1 VLAVGHLPAQDAA
14 GAVRFEAVDV
24 FVDSGA
30 QPLAAY
36 QLTFRAT
43 SGDVKIV
50 GIEGGGHPA
59 YKAAPYYDPEAIQH
73 ERVVLAA
80 FNTAAIGQL
89 PIGRTRVATIHVQI
103 RGADE
108 PRFVAKFETAATH
121 NGTAISARTSFQER
135 NKQ

>member
-1 VLAVGHLPAQDAA
+1 
-14 GAVRFEAVDV
+14 VDV

-121 NGTAISARTSFQER
+121 DGTAISARTSFQER